1 MAESQ
6 EALRELLKDA
16 AELNASS
23 PLVAKIALLVARS
36 HLIQIA
42 SASDQPDPEVIKALE
57 HVDAA
62 IDVMSAAVDKALAAE
77 YAADSTPPAGK
88 ST

>member
-36 HLIQIA
+36 HLIQI
-42 SASDQPDPEVIKALE
+42 SGASDQQDPEVIKALE

-77 YAADSTPPAGK
+77 YAADSARPAGK
-88 ST
+88 QT